1 MRSEF
6 PCSLFGMNTKLTDE
20 GIDTPTCKAFS
31 MIPVYFELTDE
42 GIDTQN
48 HITKRCKCLLM

>member
-1 MRSEF
+1 
-6 PCSLFGMNTKLTDE
+6 MNTELTDE
-20 GIDTPTCKAFS
+20 GIDNFLITFTICSTISGVDTESPN
-31 MIPVYFELTDE
+31 E